1 MVERFW
7 VADVST
13 TRVTVPVARPC
24 AALNVRNEKSAF
36 AAKTQ
41 KKMELKARTAK
52 PTCAMALSEVRMDK
66 ENGTG
71 RGGGAKRSEESSM
84 GLVYPGKAYA
94 CRVHR
99 RPAMRRI
106 LFALAFLPA
115 LAFAAAPATL
125 ESRSVDH
132 ALIVDVIPIGLAAE
146 YSVRVVDL
154 HTGELM
160 ATAKFTDGSTGDSIA
175 EFKGM
180 RVHIHLQP
188 TYNGIFAS
196 AQVEKDQMML
206 DSMDARWSLRPTG
219 IGVNFPRTSRPPFTN
234 ALRVGGDVKAPV
246 IR

>member
-1 MVERFW
+1 
-7 VADVST
+7 
-13 TRVTVPVARPC
+13 
-24 AALNVRNEKSAF
+24 
-36 AAKTQ
+36 
-41 KKMELKARTAK
+41 
-52 PTCAMALSEVRMDK
+52 
-66 ENGTG
+66 
-71 RGGGAKRSEESSM
+71 
-84 GLVYPGKAYA
+84 
-94 CRVHR
+94 
-99 RPAMRRI
+99 MRRI

-132 ALIVDVIPIGLAAE
+132 ALIVDVIPVGLAAE

-246 IR
+246 IISKVEPIYSEEARKARVSGIVIVECLIDKSGNVTDVNVLKPLPFGLDQAAVDAVKQWKFKPAVMNGEPVNVVFNLTVNFKLDTKVPPPPPAQ